1 MSNNDILFDKIRT
14 ETIKWIEGNKG
25 RFEEE
30 RVIVEVVKNNID
42 GYSVVFDLNNCM
54 AKIDINHPDFA
65 PYRYVSFEVVAIVD
79 NVSKLIY
86 SWYDDDSTNIGEILF
101 QLNKGIK
108 YATNY

>member
-1 MSNNDILFDKIRT
+1 MNNNDILFDKIRT
-14 ETIKWIEGNKG
+14 EIIKWIEDNKS
-25 RFEEE
+25 RFVQE
-30 RVIVEVVKNNID
+30 RINVEVVHNNRD
-42 GYSVVFDLNNCM
+42 SYSGVFDFNNCM
-54 AKIDINHPDFA
+54 AEIDINQPDFA

-86 SWYDDDSTNIGEILF
+86 SWYDDESTNIEEILF